1 LLKKSGRLIDLDG
14 FINVNKDSGKSSHDV
29 VAAVRRLFH
38 CRARKIKVGHS
49 GTLDPMATGVL
60 PICLGKATRL
70 AEFITDCPKTY
81 RAKVVFGIET
91 DSYDAYGAVVMEQSA
106 AHIREQQV
114 LDLFPKFCGRIEQIP
129 PMVSALKYQGQP
141 LYKLARAGQE
151 VERKPREVSIYDI
164 KYLGGDFSGDRP
176 SVEIEIRCSKGTYI
190 RSLAHDWGQL
200 LAVGA
205 HLAGLIRTE
214 VGPFLL
220 DEAYT
225 IDELS
230 RLAEANSTDFLLPL
244 AYGIAHLPLLVA
256 QNEQLQKLC
265 HGNAVAWHEGSISVC
280 RVEDE
285 NGRLLGIGQVKGGF
299 LTMTKVLVG
308 VN

>member
-1 LLKKSGRLIDLDG
+1 VDG
-14 FINVNKDSGKSSHDV
+14 FINVNKDGGKSSHDV
-29 VAAVRRLFH
+29 VAAVRRLFN

-91 DSYDAYGAVVMEQSA
+91 DSYDADGAVLAEQTA
-106 AHIREQQV
+106 AHITERQV
-114 LDLFPKFCGRIEQIP
+114 LTLLPRFCGQIKQIP
-129 PMVSALKYQGQP
+129 PMVSALKYKGQP

-164 KYLGGDFSGDRP
+164 KYLGGDFGGRHP
-176 SVEIEIRCSKGTYI
+176 SVDIEIRCSKGTYI

-205 HLAGLIRTE
+205 HLAGLIRTA

-220 DEAYT
+220 DKAYT

-230 RLAEANSTDFLLPL
+230 ALAEAERTDFLLPL
-244 AYGIAHLPLLVA
+244 AYGIAHLPLLLA
-256 QNEQLQKLC
+256 PNELLQKLC
-265 HGNAVAWHEGSISVC
+265 HGNAVVWHEQDIPVC

-285 NGRLLGIGQVKGGF
+285 DGRLLGIGQVKDGI